1 MRICRRRL
9 RFVTLEMS
17 VSFSKYTYMIRTR
30 KTYKGSVLVFS
41 LLVLFLLLSLT
52 LSAVMLV
59 IFSKGSSRS
68 TEKSILAFQV
78 ADGAA
83 ENMLRFLY
91 DYNNTNDEDLD
102 AFARRLYGTNVN
114 GTGKPTCFNGV
125 ISGKLPDSSGTYAV
139 TFLDS
144 DDIELTCSGYAND
157 WCEWRFKLAHMI
169 ANGTYA
175 GVTRAVDVSVQLP
188 PQGLCP

>member
-1 MRICRRRL
+1 M
-9 RFVTLEMS
+9 TH
-17 VSFSKYTYMIRTR
+17 TN

-83 ENMLRFLY
+83 ENTLRFLY
-91 DYNNTNDEDLD
+91 DYLTLDQDLD
-102 AFARRLYGTNVN
+102 DFASRLYGTGVN
-114 GTGKPTCFNGV
+114 GTGKPTCSNGV
-125 ISGKLPDSSGTYAV
+125 ISGKLPNSSGTYSV
-139 TFLDS
+139 TFLES
-144 DDIELTCSGYAND
+144 DDHKLACSGAGYGTY
-157 WCEWRFKLAHMI
+157 CEWRLKLSHMI
-169 ANGTYA
+169 ATGTYA
-175 GVTRAVDVSVQLP
+175 GVTRAIDVSVQLP
-188 PQGLCP
+188 TPGLCP